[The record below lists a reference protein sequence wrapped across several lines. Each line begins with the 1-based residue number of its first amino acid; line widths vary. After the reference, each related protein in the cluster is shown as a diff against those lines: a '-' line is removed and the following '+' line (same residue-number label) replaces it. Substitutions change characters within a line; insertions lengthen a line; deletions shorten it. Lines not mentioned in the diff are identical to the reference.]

1 MIGGSDFHGIYK
13 QNRIGSGNVSFAYIL
28 KTFYE
33 VKAVV
38 TGEGISSIDDLDI
51 YEKIGL
57 MIKPN
62 YNTMDFTNDFFSIFL
77 DSGKYY
83 SKIFRND
90 KFTSENLLDFVK
102 SQLNFSKIPVLI
114 DINQEGGRLET
125 VKLNSRSLLI
135 PDRYYLVDKELVF
148 SEMQLVDEMLFKL
161 GISWN
166 FWPVVEDPKYRNI
179 TISQRNFCDD
189 SVQNI
194 RQYLSVLREGR
205 VLKTL
210 KHYPVCNLE
219 NNIDTHF
226 QNSKLQEIDIVTE
239 NFKIGCEL
247 GYEVIMLTNLLT
259 SEGKL
264 FASEKKNLDNL
275 RTKLKFDGVLI
286 SDNISMK
293 SLGGFELQSIVKN
306 LLIAGVDIILYGSD
320 FTNENRTEHGITL
333 NSYVS
338 RFYEKRDSV
347 YNAILDLYD
356 SGKITEEE
364 IDSRVT
370 KIFKLFFNYGLKKLE
385 NIASHSDEIKSI
397 SHRLDCCAK
406 KINYEVID
414 KTLSTQKIFYPDLIF
429 SYNPNF
435 ITSADS
441 SWKTRIDLPE
451 TLDIE
456 ISQLNSQNY
465 IRELEGLDSS
475 RKVLFIGY
483 SIEFSDI
490 QQEILDYIIRNKN
503 SVIIVDTGD
512 KKYVEKKMKQQLS
525 NQTYC
530 LVSNRTNSSVQDL
543 VDLLKRRAK

>member
-1 MIGGSDFHGIYK
+1 
-13 QNRIGSGNVSFAYIL
+13 
-28 KTFYE
+28 
-33 VKAVV
+33 
-38 TGEGISSIDDLDI
+38 
-51 YEKIGL
+51 
-57 MIKPN
+57 
-62 YNTMDFTNDFFSIFL
+62 
-77 DSGKYY
+77 
-83 SKIFRND
+83 
-90 KFTSENLLDFVK
+90 
-102 SQLNFSKIPVLI
+102 
-114 DINQEGGRLET
+114 
-125 VKLNSRSLLI
+125 
-135 PDRYYLVDKELVF
+135 
-148 SEMQLVDEMLFKL
+148 
-161 GISWN
+161 
-166 FWPVVEDPKYRNI
+166 
-179 TISQRNFCDD
+179 
-189 SVQNI
+189 
-194 RQYLSVLREGR
+194 
-205 VLKTL
+205 
-210 KHYPVCNLE
+210 
-219 NNIDTHF
+219 
-226 QNSKLQEIDIVTE
+226 
-239 NFKIGCEL
+239 
-247 GYEVIMLTNLLT
+247 
-259 SEGKL
+259 
-264 FASEKKNLDNL
+264 
-275 RTKLKFDGVLI
+275 
-286 SDNISMK
+286 
-293 SLGGFELQSIVKN
+293 
-306 LLIAGVDIILYGSD
+306 
-320 FTNENRTEHGITL
+320 
-333 NSYVS
+333 
-338 RFYEKRDSV
+338 
-347 YNAILDLYD
+347 
-356 SGKITEEE
+356 
-364 IDSRVT
+364 SRVT
-370 KIFKLFFNYGLKKLE
+370 KIFKLFLNYGLKKLE